1 MLRLSNE
8 GVSVKGSIQI
18 TDEYP
23 CTEVFPNS
31 HNAEN
36 YEAWCAEECKRIGK
50 GCFIYYSLKSIGDVN
65 DIKCCHIRR
74 TVDVG

>member
-1 MLRLSNE
+1 
-8 GVSVKGSIQI
+8 
-18 TDEYP
+18 
-23 CTEVFPNS
+23 VFPNS

-50 GCFIYYSLKSIGDVN
+50 GCFIYYSFKTIGDVN